1 MTSDWSSDTASL
13 LTGLLQAISSSSV
26 KVIDLSAALDEQTPV
41 IQLPEPFANTAGF
54 RYQELAS
61 YDDRGPNWYW
71 NDFYAGEH
79 VGTHLDA
86 PIHWISGRGLES
98 VDTADLSSLIAEI
111 CVVDLVDK
119 CDKDPDYLAS
129 VDDIRAFEDQYGSIP
144 KGAWVF
150 LRTGWD
156 RYAADAK
163 RFLNVGDDGN
173 SHTPGFAPETPAFLV
188 GERQV
193 IGVGVETVGTD
204 AGQAPGLDPPFPAH
218 YYLHGG
224 GRFGL
229 TQLANVDKLPPRG
242 SVLLVLPLKIT
253 GGSGSPVR
261 PVALVGGR

>member
-1 MTSDWSSDTASL
+1 MSIDSPTGSADVLAKLLKAIAS
-13 LTGLLQAISSSSV
+13 ASV
-26 KVIDLSAALDEQTPV
+26 RVIDLAAPLNEQTPV

-54 RYQELAS
+54 RYQELAN

-86 PIHWISGRGLES
+86 PIHWISGRGLEG
-98 VDTADLSSLIAEI
+98 VDTANLTSLLAEV
-111 CVVDLVDK
+111 CVVDLVEA
-119 CDKDPDYLAS
+119 CDKNPDYLAT
-129 VDDIRAFEDQYGSIP
+129 VDDIRSFEAQNGQIP
-144 KGAWVF
+144 EGAWVF

-156 RYAADAK
+156 RYAADAGQ
-163 RFLNVGDDGN
+163 FLNVGSDGN
-173 SHTPGFAPETPAFLV
+173 SHTPGFAPQTPAFLV
-188 GERQV
+188 NERKV
-193 IGVGVETVGTD
+193 VGIGVETVGTD
-204 AGQAPGLDPPFPAH
+204 AGCAPGLDPPFPAH

-242 SVLLVLPLKIT
+242 SVLFVLPLKIT

-261 PVALVGGR
+261 PVALVGG